1 MSAVPYPLLYL
12 FASFKLQTKTLPY
25 SFIDRNTFVIHSC
38 FMNDDTVQ
46 MNLKVPADLRDL
58 LKAAADQNHRS
69 MTAELIARLYESLQ
83 NDPAQE
89 RTNRRLEELEARLL
103 HLEQLMVSNRNIH
116 SPLRGFGQKDD

>member
-1 MSAVPYPLLYL
+1 
-12 FASFKLQTKTLPY
+12 
-25 SFIDRNTFVIHSC
+25 
-38 FMNDDTVQ
+38 MNDDTVQ

>member
-1 MSAVPYPLLYL
+1 MS
-12 FASFKLQTKTLPY
+12 
-25 SFIDRNTFVIHSC
+25 
-38 FMNDDTVQ
+38 DDTVQ

-58 LKAAADQNHRS
+58 LKVAADKNHRS

-116 SPLRGFGQKDD
+116 GPLRGFGQKDE